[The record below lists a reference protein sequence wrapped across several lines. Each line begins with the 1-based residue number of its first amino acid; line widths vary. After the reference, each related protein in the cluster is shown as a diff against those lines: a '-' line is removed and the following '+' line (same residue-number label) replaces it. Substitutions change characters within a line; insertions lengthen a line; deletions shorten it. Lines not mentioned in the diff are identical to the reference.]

1 MLPFTP
7 VLYKTGANLYLYREF
22 AGGVSPLRKRH
33 VNFASRHFE
42 WIRFSHGEELLCGWV
57 P

>member
-1 MLPFTP
+1 MSGR
-7 VLYKTGANLYLYREF
+7 VLEIAEYVLSNREF